1 MGKILVTRIFT
12 VFGTAAIAANAVTS
26 TVNSIAFMPGS
37 GFGMGLLIIAGQCI
51 GAGDYRAVKRHTKK
65 IMIIS
70 YLTYIF
76 ININILLFLDQIIS
90 IFNLSSEAHQM
101 CARFLLVHCIF
112 STLFWCP
119 SFVLP
124 NALKAAGDARY
135 TMIVAISTMWL
146 VRVCSAYIM
155 AFPLGLGPVAVWAAM
170 GADFFFRGVYYT
182 VRWYRGRWMTKRVI

>member
-51 GAGDYRAVKRHTKK
+51 GAGDYKGVKRNTMK

-70 YLTYIF
+70 YITYIF
-76 ININILLFLDQIIS
+76 INVNILLFLDQIIS
-90 IFNLSSEAHQM
+90 IFNLSGEAHQM
-101 CARFLLVHCIF
+101 CARFLLVHCVF

-155 AFPLGLGPVAVWAAM
+155 AFPLGLGPVAVQVAM
-170 GADFFFRGVYYT
+170 GADFFFRGVFFT
-182 VRWYRGRWMTKRVI
+182 VRWFRGRWMTKRVI